1 MILKSIVVGS
11 FGANCYVVGCEE
23 TKEAVVIDPGGEV
36 NLILD
41 ELKGKGLK
49 VKYIVNTHGHID
61 HIGGNDELREATG
74 AQVMI
79 HEQDASM
86 LIEPKLN
93 FSGMMGRQEGFRAA
107 DTILKEGDVIEFGTI
122 KLKVLHTPGHTKGG
136 ICLLTDGLVFT
147 GDTLFN
153 ESIGR
158 TDFPGGDYDS
168 IIKSIKEKLMTLPD
182 ETIVYPGH
190 MGDSTIAHER
200 KYNPFL
206 R

>member
-86 LIEPKLN
+86 LTEPKLN
-93 FSGMMGRQEGFRAA
+93 FSGMMGRQEGFKAA
-107 DTILKEGDVIEFGTI
+107 DTLLKEGDVIEFGTI

-168 IIKSIKEKLMTLPD
+168 IIKSILEKLMTLPD

-200 KYNPFL
+200 KHNPFL

>member
-1 MILKSIVVGS
+1 LILKSIVVGS